1 MPATT
6 KPKHTRRS
14 ANKAGEDLLTETPRK
29 KNHRLHQSKIDR
41 AMEILGTRTETEAI
55 EQALDLVALRD
66 RLADGVRNMRG
77 ADLMD
82 IFEDER

>member
-1 MPATT
+1 MPATPT
-6 KPKHTRRS
+6 PKHISRS

-41 AMEILGTRTETEAI
+41 AMQILGTRTETEAI

-66 RLADGVRNMRG
+66 RLAGGVRNMRG
-77 ADLMD
+77 ARLVDV
-82 IFEDER
+82 FEDGR